1 MARRK
6 NVKRIDPRYFLHET
20 VNRGEELEE
29 PAEAEETALNSP
41 REAGRQWS
49 YENIVNT
56 VGDLVREAL
65 EGHDLDA
72 DSIRDAIAE
81 ALDEELGPVK
91 DEGPLRQEGTWYG
104 GLDDTP
110 KVEEFW
116 RKRLQR
122 HGDSYAED
130 GWEQLEGEQTL
141 WPELP
146 DLLGQKIHDAQ
157 SAEEIAQWLG
167 LDANALEFT
176 KRWKE
181 MYADDWWFK
190 AGKGHDAKTAD
201 ETKHADSPRRAPPE

>member
-20 VNRGEELEE
+20 ANRNDDGSALEE
-29 PAEAEETALNSP
+29 EHPKAPS
-41 REAGRQWS
+41 
-49 YENIVNT
+49 
-56 VGDLVREAL
+56 
-65 EGHDLDA
+65 
-72 DSIRDAIAE
+72 
-81 ALDEELGPVK
+81 
-91 DEGPLRQEGTWYG
+91 LRQEGTWYG
-104 GLDDTP
+104 EVDNIP
-110 KVEEFW
+110 KVEEFF

-122 HGDSYAED
+122 HGDWYGQD
-130 GWEQLEGEQTL
+130 RWDQLEGDQTL

-146 DLLGQKIHDAQ
+146 DLLGQKIYDAQ

-181 MYADDWWFK
+181 MYADDPWFK